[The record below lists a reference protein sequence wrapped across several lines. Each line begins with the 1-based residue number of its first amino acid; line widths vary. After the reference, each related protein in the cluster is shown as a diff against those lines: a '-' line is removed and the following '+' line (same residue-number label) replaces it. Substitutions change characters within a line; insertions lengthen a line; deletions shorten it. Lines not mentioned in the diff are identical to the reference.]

1 MSNAELDVVKTRTKE
16 PALFSRNYNNNVP
29 PHLSK
34 EVFLSLQNLHKNRN
48 FVIQT
53 SYKGHSVVDK
63 TDYLDKMEN
72 LVNDARIFEKINP
85 KNDGIFSFAAN
96 QEKPVDYI

>member
-53 SYKGHSVVDK
+53 SYKGHSVVGK

-85 KNDGIFSFAAN
+85 KNDGILSFAAN